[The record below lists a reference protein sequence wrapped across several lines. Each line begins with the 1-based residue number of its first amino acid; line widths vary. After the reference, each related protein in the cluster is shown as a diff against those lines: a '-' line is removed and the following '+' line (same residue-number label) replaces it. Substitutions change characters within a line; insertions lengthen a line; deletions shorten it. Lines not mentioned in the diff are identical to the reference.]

1 MLTVTESAKRNLKEI
16 LLATTNDSKV
26 GLRLSMKPRGQLGLM
41 LVLDKETPGDYVVKH
56 EGLKVLLVK
65 EELLPLVDGV
75 TIGIQDTPDGSRLT
89 IWRE

>member
-1 MLTVTESAKRNLKEI
+1 MLTVTEGAKRNLKEI
-16 LLATTNDSKV
+16 LLTSTNDKKV

>member
-1 MLTVTESAKRNLKEI
+1 MLAVTEDAKQNLKEV
-16 LLATTNDSKV
+16 LLANTNDSKI

-41 LVLDKETPGDYVVKH
+41 LVLDEEAPGDYVIKH
-56 EGLKVLLVK
+56 EGFKVLLVK

-89 IWRE
+89 ISRE